1 MLKVIVMLFD
11 NMFVQNDLLGT
22 AMQAS
27 VVRNDVISN
36 NIANAET
43 PGFKKSDVSFDAA
56 FQQALDNYKKTGQV
70 DLSSL
75 KPVVQKVD
83 TGFSYRIDENNVDIE
98 SEMVNLYQNSVKY
111 DVLASGVMNNYK
123 NINLV
128 LASVR

>member
-1 MLKVIVMLFD
+1 MLFD